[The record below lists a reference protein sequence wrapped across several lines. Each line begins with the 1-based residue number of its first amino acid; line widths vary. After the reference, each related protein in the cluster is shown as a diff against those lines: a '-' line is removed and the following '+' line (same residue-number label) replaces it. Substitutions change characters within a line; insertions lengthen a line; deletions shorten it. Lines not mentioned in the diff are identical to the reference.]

1 MLTGSMLLSIIETI
15 LISFVLLLGVA
26 AGIYVIAK
34 KLKKIGILMVVG
46 FLLLLLEPGVK
57 LIVYQLILPNLSH
70 RNAMAF
76 IPWYAMTA
84 CLSTLVN
91 IAGFAC
97 LLAAI
102 FFAIQPKLQADKATE
117 FSLNSI
123 TPKDENGEEQ

>member
-26 AGIYVIAK
+26 AGIYVISRQ
-34 KLKKIGILMVVG
+34 LKKIGILMVAG
-46 FLLLLLEPGVK
+46 FLLLLLEPAVEF
-57 LIVYQLILPNLSH
+57 IVYQLILPNLTN
-70 RNAMAF
+70 RQAMAF

-102 FFAIQPKLQADKATE
+102 YFAIQPKLQEARIPEDT
-117 FSLNSI
+117 LNPI
-123 TPKDENGEEQ
+123 TPQDENGEQQ